1 MVVLSSCGGLKQKYM
16 PQSSNMIH
24 TVSFEDMKLTSND
37 YDVLQRVE
45 ATSRITLT
53 IDGADV
59 TIQDPDGTFKLEYEN
74 KVTGTGINLVLKD
87 FEGVIRGG
95 FLSGF
100 TKIDLQDPEDIAR
113 RIALYRLI
121 NLVREQGGDYVI
133 EPIYSINAEGDYQK
147 KALGNMKSTITYMTT
162 VSGKAIRLKTTK

>member
-1 MVVLSSCGGLKQKYM
+1 M
-16 PQSSNMIH
+16 PTATNMIH
-24 TVSFEDMKLTSND
+24 TVSFEDLKLESKD
-37 YDVLQRVE
+37 YDILQRVE

-59 TIQDPDGTFKLEYEN
+59 TIQDPDGAFKLHYVN
-74 KVTGTGINLVLKD
+74 TGTTALNLQLLD
-87 FEGVIRGG
+87 YEGVIRGG

-100 TKIDLQDPEDIAR
+100 AKLDLKDPEDIAR

-133 EPIYSINAEGDYQK
+133 EPVYSISVEGESLK
-147 KALGNMKSTITYMTT
+147 RALGNVKNSFTYMTT
-162 VSGKAIRLKTTK
+162 VSAKAIRLKTTK